1 MGASLSQRLVL
12 GSALSWF
19 VVLASLWSAGQAAEV
34 VPPRLAEDPGSSY
47 PRRALED
54 RFYEVTEV
62 VLILEIDAS
71 GKVVR
76 AQVVR
81 AGDELAT
88 VEAPHGHGFDEAAVE
103 AARSLRFE
111 PALRA
116 GVPVPARIK
125 YRYRF
130 EPPAPELKGTVEDW
144 ASSQPVRG
152 ARITIVAADGVERT
166 IESGLDGSWLAPE
179 MPRGSARVNVESP
192 DHRPQAIDVE
202 LLPGEVTQVAVRL
215 QPKLDSGADKEGP
228 AIDVIVRGE
237 RLAPAVSS
245 YSRAEVRQI
254 PGAFGDPFRAVET
267 LPGVTPLASGL
278 PFFYVRGAP
287 PGNVGYFFDG
297 IRVPYLYHIGFGPS
311 VIQPALVER
320 VDLHPGGYPARY
332 GRFAGGIVSAEATE
346 PSTELHAEG
355 NLRLFDVGGM
365 VETGFDEGRGSVLL
379 GGRYSY
385 TAALLSLV
393 APEVKLDYRDY
404 QARLSY
410 DLSADDRV
418 SILSFGSY
426 DLLGTY
432 KNDILDILFG
442 TEFYRAELRYERRL
456 AAGNLRT
463 ALTLGYDRTSAGFI
477 AGERRNVIDRSL
489 GVQSE
494 LRHQLGENTLA
505 RAGVDVAID
514 AYSVQAPEYSDPDSP
529 ETQNFGQ
536 QFPSRTDRLAG
547 AWLDFVLRVTPRIE
561 VIPGLRADLYNSGS
575 TTALGLD
582 PRIAARFEITD
593 DFRILHAYGLAH
605 QAPSFALPIPGL
617 TPGELEHGLQRSLQT
632 SAGVELDL
640 DRVTMLTTTVFHNAF
655 FNMTDAIGTSTG
667 EGPPDFAA
675 RGEGSAIGAEL
686 FLKRRLTGRLG
697 GFFTYT
703 LSRSLRKNAGRTFFS
718 AADRTHVVNAAVAYD
733 LGRGFRSGAR
743 AVFYTGAPVSPSSG
757 ALTPRTTSTEREAAF
772 FRLDLRFEK
781 RWTFGRTGFL
791 SLVTEVMNA
800 TLNKETF
807 GDEEIGPVVI
817 PSLGVEAGF

>member
-1 MGASLSQRLVL
+1 MGASLSSRMVLCTALACLVM
-12 GSALSWF
+12 
-19 VVLASLWSAGQAAEV
+19 LASLPSAGQAPEV
-34 VPPRLAEDPGSSY
+34 APPKLLEDPGSSY
-47 PRRALED
+47 PRRALEE
-54 RFYEVTEV
+54 RFYEETEV
-62 VLILEIDAS
+62 VLILELDAS

-76 AQVVR
+76 
-81 AGDELAT
+81 
-88 VEAPHGHGFDEAAVE
+88 VEVETPRGHGFDEAALAGAE
-103 AARSLRFE
+103 ALRFE

-116 GVPVPARIK
+116 GTPVPARIK

-130 EPPAPELKGTVEDW
+130 EPPAPELKGTVFDW
-144 ASSQPVRG
+144 ASLQPVRG
-152 ARITIVAADGVERT
+152 ARITIVAADGVERSVV
-166 IESGLDGSWLAPE
+166 SGPDGSWLAPE
-179 MPRGSARVNVESP
+179 VARGAARLSVESP
-192 DHRPQAIDVE
+192 DHTAQAIDVE
-202 LLPGEVTQVAVRL
+202 LRPGEVTQVSVHL
-215 QPKLDSGADKEGP
+215 QPKQDVITGKQSP
-228 AIDVIVRGE
+228 AVEVIVRGE

-297 IRVPYLYHIGFGPS
+297 IRVPYLYHVGFGPS
-311 VIQPALVER
+311 VMQPALIER
-320 VDLHPGGYPARY
+320 VDLHPGGYPARF
-332 GRFAGGIVSAEATE
+332 GRFAGGIVAAEATE

-365 VETGFDEGRGSVLL
+365 VETGFDQGRGSVLL

-385 TAALLSLV
+385 TGALLSLV

-404 QARLSY
+404 QARVSY
-410 DLSADDRV
+410 DFTADDRV
-418 SILSFGSY
+418 SVLSFGSY
-426 DLLGTY
+426 DLLGEY

-442 TEFYRAELRYERRL
+442 TEFYRAELRYDRRL
-456 AAGNLRT
+456 PAGNLRT
-463 ALTLGYDRTSAGFI
+463 AVTLGYERTSAGFI

-489 GVQSE
+489 GVRSE
-494 LRHQLGENTLA
+494 LRHELGEHAVA
-505 RAGVDVAID
+505 RAGADFAID
-514 AYSVQAPEYSDPDSP
+514 AYSVQKPEYADPDSP
-529 ETQNFGQ
+529 ETQDFNR
-536 QFPSRTDRLAG
+536 QFPSRTDRVAG
-547 AWLDFVLRVTPRIE
+547 AWLDFVLRMTPRIE

-575 TTALGLD
+575 TTVLGLD
-582 PRIAARFEITD
+582 PRIAARFEIND
-593 DFRILHAYGLAH
+593 DLRILHAYGLAH
-605 QAPSFALPIPGL
+605 QAPSFALPLPGL
-617 TPGELEHGLQRSLQT
+617 TPGELSQGLQRSLQT
-632 SAGVELDL
+632 SAGMELDL
-640 DRVTMLTTTVFHNAF
+640 DSVTMLTTTVFYNAF
-655 FNMTDAIGTSTG
+655 FNMSDAIGVASG
-667 EGPPDFAA
+667 EGPPDFRA
-675 RGEGSAIGAEL
+675 RGKGSAMGAEL

-703 LSRSLRKNAGRTFFS
+703 LSRSLRSNSRETFFS

-743 AVFYTGAPVSPSSG
+743 AVFYTGAPVATSSG
-757 ALTPRTTSTEREAAF
+757 AAVTRTTRTEREPAF

-781 RWTFGRTGFL
+781 RWNVGRTGFL

-817 PSLGVEAGF
+817 PSLGLEAGF